1 MPDRDWPRAT
11 LLLSV
16 SPEGE
21 PRQAITTAAEILR
34 TGRLVAFPTET
45 VYGLGADAFNAGA
58 IAGIFAAKERPRSDP
73 LIVHVYDIEQLQ
85 DIAMAIPPLARSL
98 MEHFWPG
105 PLTLILRR
113 AERVPDIVAAG
124 GPTLG
129 VRMPNHPVAL
139 ALLSAAGTPV
149 AAPSANRFT
158 HTSPTTAEHVRADLD
173 GRIDCILDGGPAQV
187 GIESTVLDVVS
198 SPARILRPGAVTREA
213 LLPLIPDVIG
223 PGIEVVSRD
232 LNASAPTL
240 RSPGQMERHYAPRT
254 RLVVFD
260 ASGAKALAAVHDEAR
275 RLQAQGERVGVLLAA
290 GEEYAVADLDVEAAW
305 LGPED
310 RLDLISRHLYAA
322 LRDLDQRGLDVII
335 THTFGTSDLGLAL
348 WDRLRRAGGGRFQD
362 VPQSMG

>member
-11 LLLSV
+11 LLLLV

-21 PRQAITTAAEILR
+21 PREAITTAAEILR
-34 TGRLVAFPTET
+34 TGGLVAFPTET
-45 VYGLGADAFNAGA
+45 VYGLGADAFNAVA
-58 IAGIFAAKERPRSDP
+58 VAGIFAAKERPRNDP
-73 LIVHVYDIEQLQ
+73 LIVHVSASEQLQ
-85 DIAMAIPPLARSL
+85 DIATAVPPLARSL
-98 MEHFWPG
+98 IERFWPG

-113 AERVPDIVAAG
+113 AERVPNIVAAG

-139 ALLSAAGTPV
+139 ALLDAAGTPV
-149 AAPSANRFT
+149 AAPSANRFM

-173 GRIDCILDGGPAQV
+173 GRIDCILDGGPTQV

-213 LLPLIPDVIG
+213 LLPFIPDLIG
-223 PGIEVVSRD
+223 PEMEAVSQD
-232 LNASAPTL
+232 LNSSTPTL
-240 RSPGQMERHYAPRT
+240 PSPGLMERHYAPRT

-260 ASGAKALAAVHDEAR
+260 ASGDKALSAVHDEAR
-275 RLQAQGERVGVLLAA
+275 RLRAEGKRVGVLLAA
-290 GEEYAVADLDVEAAW
+290 GEEHAVADLDVEAAW
-305 LGPED
+305 LGPAD
-310 RLDLISRHLYAA
+310 RLDLISRHLYGA

-335 THTFGTSDLGLAL
+335 THTFGMSDLGLAL

-362 VPQSMG
+362 VP

>member
-1 MPDRDWPRAT
+1 MPDQDWPRAT

-21 PRQAITTAAEILR
+21 PRQVITTAADLLR
-34 TGRLVAFPTET
+34 AGRLVAFPTET
-45 VYGLGADAFNAGA
+45 VYGLGADALNATA
-58 IAGIFAAKERPRSDP
+58 VAGIFAAKERPRNDP
-73 LIVHVYDIEQLQ
+73 LIVHVSDAGQLQ
-85 DIAMAIPPLARSL
+85 DITTSVPPLARL
-98 MEHFWPG
+98 LIEHFWPG

-113 AERVPDIVAAG
+113 ADRVPAMVAAG

-139 ALLSAAGTPV
+139 ALLGAAGRPV
-149 AAPSANRFT
+149 AAPSANRFM

-173 GRIDCILDGGPAQV
+173 GRIDCILDGGPTQV

-223 PGIEVVSRD
+223 PEMGLVAPD
-232 LNASAPTL
+232 LNSSGSSLP
-240 RSPGQMERHYAPRT
+240 SPGLMERHYAPRT

-260 ASGAKALAAVHDEAR
+260 ASGDEALGAIYDEAR
-275 RLQAQGERVGVLLAA
+275 RLRARGERVGVLLAA
-290 GEEYAVADLDVEAAW
+290 GEERAVAGLDVEAAW
-305 LGPED
+305 LGPGD
-310 RLDLISRHLYAA
+310 RLDLISRHLYAS

-335 THTFGTSDLGLAL
+335 THTFGMSDLGLAL
-348 WDRLRRAGGGRFQD
+348 WDRLRRAGGGHFQV
-362 VPQSMG
+362 VPESTD